1 MANLSEWPGVLDAP
15 ATPASRPQ
23 PGWLAMLGGH
33 EGFRETL
40 PFAAPEPEP
49 VPEPEPEPGLA
60 APDPAQEAI
69 DRAYAEGLAA
79 GRAMA
84 EAEAEAA
91 ATRQRALRLAFRS
104 LDEAA
109 QNVLAD
115 DLAATVMALCDAALA
130 EAAID
135 RDGLIARCH
144 AAAQRIGGA
153 AEALTLHLHP
163 DDMALL
169 GEDATCGWRII
180 GDAKLERGSVLIEG
194 ADGMVSDGPAEW
206 RRAIA
211 SAVRG

>member
-15 ATPASRPQ
+15 ATPAPRPQ

-49 VPEPEPEPGLA
+49 VPDPEPDPGLP

-69 DRAYAEGLAA
+69 ERAYAEGLAA

-104 LDEAA
+104 LDETA
-109 QNVLAD
+109 QAVLAD
-115 DLAATVMALCDAALA
+115 DLAATVMALCDAVLA
-130 EAAID
+130 GAAID
-135 RDGLIARCH
+135 REGLIARCH

-153 AEALTLHLHP
+153 AETLALHLHP
-163 DDMALL
+163 DDIALL
-169 GEDATCGWRII
+169 GDEAASGWRIV
-180 GDAKLERGSVLIEG
+180 GDADLERGSVLIEG
-194 ADGMVSDGPAEW
+194 GDGMVSDGPAEW

-211 SAVRG
+211 AAVRG